1 MKSTVSLMALGAMAG
16 SAAATDVLYSKHY
29 PMEKRDIDNDGN
41 WNVCT
46 LLPPAIESTQAAGI
60 KSRRSSFPLL

>member
-1 MKSTVSLMALGAMAG
+1 MKSTMSLMALGALAG

-41 WNVCT
+41 WNVCM
-46 LLPPAIESTQAAGI
+46 LLPPGD
-60 KSRRSSFPLL
+60 